1 MNTYRAT
8 YLNYLDLKY
17 QFALTLAR
25 LNRYRSID
33 FN

>member
-1 MNTYRAT
+1 MHLNFVLCRSTRSAVAT
-8 YLNYLDLKY
+8 PANKRE
-17 QFALTLAR
+17 R